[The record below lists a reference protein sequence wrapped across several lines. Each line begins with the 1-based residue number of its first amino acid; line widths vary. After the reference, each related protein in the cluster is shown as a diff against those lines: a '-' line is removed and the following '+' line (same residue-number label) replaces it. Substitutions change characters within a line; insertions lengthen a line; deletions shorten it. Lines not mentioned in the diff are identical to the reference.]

1 MNYYGN
7 FKICNKILN
16 ELMKYFEINISPRK
30 FYLTKKEI
38 KYMVSLGM
46 IIGGHSHNHILLSR
60 LNYKKQFN
68 KINTCKKILEKLQRK
83 NVTYYLFLRQEIFL

>member
-68 KINTCKKILEKLQRK
+68 EINTCKNRKKLQRK
-83 NVTYYLFLRQEIFL
+83 NVITIFSLRQEIL